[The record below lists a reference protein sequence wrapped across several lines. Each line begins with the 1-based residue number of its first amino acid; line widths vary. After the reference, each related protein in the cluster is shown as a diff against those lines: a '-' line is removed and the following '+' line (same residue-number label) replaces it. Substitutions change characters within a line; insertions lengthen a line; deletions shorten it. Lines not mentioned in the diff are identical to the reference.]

1 MQGRSILGKDN
12 QPSDML
18 SGSESQDHLS
28 EKTKEGG
35 VRMFKAN
42 PDFLL
47 REVAGEAVLIPVGE
61 AGIFENSVI
70 SLNETCRF
78 LWQLFQQPRTM
89 EDVIAEAKKEYSDP
103 DGEMEQGIKDFIREY
118 LQYGLLKEE

>member
-1 MQGRSILGKDN
+1 MKGAIKKYR
-12 QPSDML
+12 
-18 SGSESQDHLS
+18 
-28 EKTKEGG
+28 
-35 VRMFKAN
+35 AN

-47 REVAGEAVLIPVGE
+47 REVAGEAVLVPVGE

-118 LQYGLLKEE
+118 LQYDLLKEE